1 MKLHTQLVQFD
12 AAPLDPFG
20 PTATPVY
27 QTATF
32 EQENPEQ
39 FGRYDYSRSGNPT
52 RDVLQ
57 KQLARLE
64 HATHGFAFASG
75 LAGITAVLGLLSAGD
90 EVVAGDDLYGGTFRL
105 FGQIAPRR
113 GLTVR
118 YGDPTEPEAFAELI
132 GPKTRLVHVETPTNP
147 LLRIVDLARLSAA
160 VRRRAAKLG
169 IDAPIISVDNTLA
182 SPYLQNPLDH
192 GADVVVHS
200 ATKALCGH
208 ADVTAGAVCC
218 SREEIAKQIAFIQNA
233 EGAGLGPQDCFLLLR
248 GIKTLGVRIDRQQQ
262 TAAALAE
269 ELAETR
275 GVEAVYYP
283 GLSGH
288 AGREVHAAQSRGPGS
303 IISLRLGSRERA
315 VAVAKALELFPT
327 TVSFGSVSSSVC
339 FPAAMSHASVPRE
352 LRARVA
358 PPEDLLRLSIGL
370 EDVDDLRADLRQA
383 IERADAI
390 GQTRLITCST
400 GKRTLA
406 SLPNGSSAAR

>member
-12 AAPLDPFG
+12 AAPQDPFG

-32 EQENPEQ
+32 EQEDPEQ

-57 KQLARLE
+57 RQLARLE
-64 HATHGFAFASG
+64 HARHGFAFASG
-75 LAGITAVLGLLSAGD
+75 LAAITAVLGLLSAGD

-113 GLTVR
+113 GLAVR
-118 YGDPTEPEAFAELI
+118 YGDPTEPEVFAELI

-160 VRRRAAKLG
+160 VRRRAAGLG
-169 IDAPIISVDNTLA
+169 IESPIISVDNTLA

-218 SREEIAKQIAFIQNA
+218 SREEIARQIAFVQNA

-248 GIKTLGVRIDRQQQ
+248 GLKTLGVRIAREQQ

-269 ELAETR
+269 EHEEAT
-275 GVEAVYYP
+275 GVEEVYSP
-283 GLSGH
+283 GLAGH

-370 EDVDDLRADLRQA
+370 EDVDDLRADLRRA
-383 IERADAI
+383 IALAEAD
-390 GQTRLITCST
+390 QTRLITCST
-400 GKRTLA
+400 GNRTLV